1 MQIKPSTGSAS
12 IPKYKM
18 SLNIKLSYAA
28 RISLR
33 AGSEEKKSED
43 FSTIPKYT
51 ICNILLFL
59 RLKEHRGLWVMIIV
73 IISRDKN
80 DETDIYDA

>member
-33 AGSEEKKSED
+33 AGSEEKKNLKT
-43 FSTIPKYT
+43 FLQFQRT
-51 ICNILLFL
+51 LFVTYCYFL
-59 RLKEHRGLWVMIIV
+59 
-73 IISRDKN
+73 D
-80 DETDIYDA
+80 